1 MSQNTR
7 IVTVLCNLYHLR
19 QCVDQ
24 HKAASAEVR
33 AYTSQA
39 MCAFKAPPRNPVRG

>member
-1 MSQNTR
+1 MPQVTC
-7 IVTVLCNLYHLR
+7 IVIFICNLYHLR